1 MRKNG
6 TIDLDDAWKNIQPF
20 DDPPNVEEIKQSI
33 GAYLKYDAFEIEIA
47 MPSNFDY
54 ENTWDGDFSKKLRQA
69 GAKDPLSRIRLG
81 GSFPCYVQGLADDDM
96 SGFVAECPT
105 DRYNLSPVYLYLFTN
120 GKEFLANDLNIP

>member
-54 ENTWDGDFSKKLRQA
+54 ENTWNRDFSKKLRQA
-69 GAKDPLSRIRLG
+69 GAKNPLSKIRLG
-81 GSFPCYVQGLADDDM
+81 GSFLVMFKVWLTMMCQDLWQNVQRI
-96 SGFVAECPT
+96 VII
-105 DRYNLSPVYLYLFTN
+105 YLQFTYIYLLMGRGVF
-120 GKEFLANDLNIP
+120 GKKCK